1 MIRLGTL
8 VGRQILKASAES
20 NLKKVT
26 LELGGKS
33 PTLILDD
40 SNLDDAIKWAAFGIA
55 YVCPHLSCHSFPD
68 SNQYVIVKS
77 FNHGQTCC
85 AGSRV
90 FVHESVY
97 DKFIQKFTDTLKAVK
112 VGDPFHPET
121 YQGPQVH
128 QVQYNVRSLFSVTW

>member
-1 MIRLGTL
+1 M
-8 VGRQILKASAES
+8 KAAASS

-40 SNLDDAIKWAAFGIA
+40 SNLDDAIQWAAFGI
-55 YVCPHLSCHSFPD
+55 
-68 SNQYVIVKS
+68 S

-97 DKFIQKFTDTLKAVK
+97 ERFIEKFTQTMK
-112 VGDPFHPET
+112 VRR
-121 YQGPQVH
+121 V
-128 QVQYNVRSLFSVTW
+128 